1 MSAPALLQRKLHF
14 VLGKGGVGK
23 TTMAAALATTLA
35 RRGRRTLAVEMDA
48 AGRLPAMLGATGPT
62 AQPLAVGRNL
72 SVLSLD
78 GKSALEEYLGL
89 VIPVKRVLTTI
100 FSSRIYQYFVAAA
113 PGLKELMTV
122 GKIWY
127 EATREDGGTPN
138 WDAIVVDAP
147 ATGHGLQ
154 YLAMPQ
160 VAHDTFGAGLVQRE
174 AGRVAALLR
183 DPAATA
189 VHLVTLAEDMPVAE
203 TLETH
208 ARLTGELALP
218 VGRVIVN
225 RVHGRCFRADVIGRL
240 REGAAAAVGRQRAL
254 LEAVADR
261 AAEESGWAE
270 INAEQLARLR
280 QALGPDALVEVPFLY
295 AEEFGANELDRVGT
309 VLEGALDAGTRGAR
323 SRRGGAE

>member
-1 MSAPALLQRKLHF
+1 MIQRKLHF

-23 TTMAAALATTLA
+23 TTMAAALATMLA

-48 AGRLPAMLGATGPT
+48 AGRLPVMLGAAGP
-62 AQPLAVGRNL
+62 APQPEVVGRNL
-72 SVLSLD
+72 TVLSLD
-78 GKSALEEYLGL
+78 GRTALEEYLGL
-89 VIPVKRVLTTI
+89 IIPVKRVLTSI
-100 FSSRIYQYFVAAA
+100 FSSRVYQYFVAAA

-127 EATREDGGTPN
+127 EATREEGGAPR

-183 DPAATA
+183 NPKATA
-189 VHLVTLAEDMPVAE
+189 IHLVTLAEDMPVVE

-208 ARLTGELALP
+208 AKLTGQLSLP

-225 RVHGRCFRADVIGRL
+225 RVHGRCFPGELVGRI
-240 REGAAAAVGRQRAL
+240 REGAATMTGRQREL

-270 INAEQLARLR
+270 INREQLDRLR
-280 QALGPDALVEVPFLY
+280 QTLGADALIEVPFLY
-295 AEEFGANELDRVGT
+295 AEEFGARELDRVGQ
-309 VLEGALDAGTRGAR
+309 VLEHALEAPAQAAKRT
-323 SRRGGAE
+323 RRGGSQ

>member
-1 MSAPALLQRKLHF
+1 MIQRKLHF

-23 TTMAAALATTLA
+23 TTMAAALAGVLA

-48 AGRLPAMLGATGPT
+48 AGRLPSMLGAAGPSP
-62 AQPLAVGRNL
+62 QPTVVSRNL

-78 GKSALEEYLGL
+78 GRTALEEYLGL
-89 VIPVKRVLTTI
+89 IIPVKRVLTTV

-127 EATREDGGTPN
+127 EATREEGGAPR

-160 VAHDTFGAGLVQRE
+160 VAHDTFSAGLVQRE

-183 DPAATA
+183 NPKITA
-189 VHLVTLAEDMPVAE
+189 VHLVTLAEDMPVVE

-208 ARLTGELALP
+208 AKLTGQLALP
-218 VGRVIVN
+218 AGRVIVN
-225 RVHGRCFRADVIGRL
+225 RVHGRYFAPEVVGRV
-240 REGAAAAVGRQRAL
+240 REGSAGATGRNRAL

-261 AAEESGWAE
+261 ATEESCWAE
-270 INAEQLARLR
+270 INTEQLERLR
-280 QALGPDALVEVPFLY
+280 QTLGAAALIEVPFLY
-295 AEEFGANELDRVGT
+295 SEEFGAQELERVGL
-309 VLEGALDAGTRGAR
+309 VLEQALETPAQAPKR
-323 SRRGGAE
+323 SRRGGSE

>member
-1 MSAPALLQRKLHF
+1 MIQRKLHF

-23 TTMAAALATTLA
+23 TTMAAALAGVLA

-48 AGRLPAMLGATGPT
+48 AGRLPIMLGAAGPS
-62 AQPLAVGRNL
+62 PHPEVVGPNL

-78 GKSALEEYLGL
+78 GRSALEEYLGL
-89 VIPVKRVLTTI
+89 IIPVKRVLTSV

-127 EATREDGGTPN
+127 EATREEGGAPR

-183 DPAATA
+183 NPKITA
-189 VHLVTLAEDMPVAE
+189 VHLVTLAEDMPVVE

-208 ARLTGELALP
+208 AKLVGELALP
-218 VGRVIVN
+218 AGRIIVN
-225 RVHGRCFRADVIGRL
+225 RVHGRHFAPEVVGRL
-240 REGAAAAVGRQRAL
+240 REGAAGATGRHREL
-254 LEAVADR
+254 LDAVADR

-270 INAEQLARLR
+270 INREQLGRLR
-280 QALGPDALVEVPFLY
+280 QTLGPAALIEVPFLY
-295 AEEFGANELDRVGT
+295 AEEFGARELERVGL
-309 VLEGALDAGTRGAR
+309 VLEQALEASAHTKR
-323 SRRGGAE
+323 SRRGSGE

>member
-1 MSAPALLQRKLHF
+1 MIDRKLHF

-23 TTMAAALATTLA
+23 TTVASALASMFA

-48 AGRLPAMLGATGPT
+48 AGRLPAMLGYSGP
-62 AQPLAVGRNL
+62 APAPHAVSANL

-78 GKSALEEYLGL
+78 GRAALEEYLAL

-100 FSSRIYQYFVAAA
+100 FSSRVYQYFVAAA
-113 PGLKELMTV
+113 PGLRELMTM

-127 EATREDGGTPN
+127 EATRDERGRPT

-174 AGRVAALLR
+174 AGRVAGLLR

-189 VHLVTLAEDMPVAE
+189 VHLVTLAD
-203 TLETH
+203 
-208 ARLTGELALP
+208 P
-218 VGRVIVN
+218 VGGAQVGGIERPREGVRVDQQVGQSVQCAVARERLQRISRPVVMLEDPEVCQCRQGED
-225 RVHGRCFRADVIGRL
+225 RVHVLPHLVVHVDVPEDAQLFQSGHL
-240 REGAAAAVGRQRAL
+240 GD
-254 LEAVADR
+254 DR
-261 AAEESGWAE
+261 S
-270 INAEQLARLR
+270 
-280 QALGPDALVEVPFLY
+280 
-295 AEEFGANELDRVGT
+295 
-309 VLEGALDAGTRGAR
+309 
-323 SRRGGAE
+323 

>member
-1 MSAPALLQRKLHF
+1 MIQRKLHF

-23 TTMAAALATTLA
+23 TTVAAALATLLA

-48 AGRLPAMLGATGPT
+48 AGRLPVMLGAQGPA
-62 AQPLAVGRNL
+62 AQPETVAPHL

-78 GKSALEEYLGL
+78 GRAALEEYLGL

-127 EATREDGGTPN
+127 EATREEGGRPV

-183 DPAATA
+183 DPATTA
-189 VHLVTLAEDMPVAE
+189 VHLVTLAEDMPVVE

-208 ARLTGELALP
+208 ARLTGDLALP
-218 VGRVIVN
+218 TGCVIVN
-225 RVHGRCFRADVIGRL
+225 RVHGRHFARDLVQGVRDAAIAATGRH
-240 REGAAAAVGRQRAL
+240 REL
-254 LEAVADR
+254 LTAVAER
-261 AAEESGWAE
+261 AVEESGWAE
-270 INAEQLARLR
+270 INAEQLERLR
-280 QALGPDALVEVPFLY
+280 QALGPEPLVEIPFLY
-295 AEEFGANELDRVGT
+295 AEEFGAPELGQVAQ
-309 VLEGALDAGTRGAR
+309 VLEGALDAAASGSKRTG
-323 SRRGGAE
+323 RGGSE

>member
-1 MSAPALLQRKLHF
+1 L
-14 VLGKGGVGK
+14 
-23 TTMAAALATTLA
+23 LA

-48 AGRLPAMLGATGPT
+48 AGRLPIMLGAAGP
-62 AQPLAVGRNL
+62 APIPEVVGRNL

-78 GKSALEEYLGL
+78 GRTALEEYLGL

-127 EATREDGGTPN
+127 EATREEGGAAR

-160 VAHDTFGAGLVQRE
+160 VAYDTFGAGLVQRE

-183 DPAATA
+183 DPAVTA
-189 VHLVTLAEDMPVAE
+189 VHLVTLAEDMPVVE

-208 ARLTGELALP
+208 AKLTGELGLP
-218 VGRVIVN
+218 TGRVIVN
-225 RVHGRCFRADVIGRL
+225 RVHGRHVPAEVVGRV
-240 REGAAAAVGRQRAL
+240 REGAAAATGRQREL

-270 INAEQLARLR
+270 INSEQLERLR
-280 QALGPDALVEVPFLY
+280 QALGVATLVEVPFLY
-295 AEEFGANELDRVGT
+295 AEEFGPGELERVGQ
-309 VLEGALDAGTRGAR
+309 VLERALETPASGGKRT
-323 SRRGGAE
+323 RRGGSE

>member
-1 MSAPALLQRKLHF
+1 MIQRKLHF

-23 TTMAAALATTLA
+23 TTMAAALAGVFA

-48 AGRLPAMLGATGPT
+48 AGRLPIMLGASGPVS
-62 AQPLAVGRNL
+62 QPEVVGRNL

-78 GKSALEEYLGL
+78 GRTALEEYLGL
-89 VIPVKRVLTTI
+89 IIPVKRVLTTV

-127 EATREDGGTPN
+127 EATREEGGAPR

-160 VAHDTFGAGLVQRE
+160 VAHDTFSAGLVQRE

-183 DPAATA
+183 NPKVTA
-189 VHLVTLAEDMPVAE
+189 VHLVTLAEDMPVVE

-208 ARLTGELALP
+208 AKLTGELALP
-218 VGRVIVN
+218 AGRVIVN
-225 RVHGRCFRADVIGRL
+225 RVHTRHFPAELVGRV
-240 REGAAAAVGRQRAL
+240 REGGAGATGRQREL

-261 AAEESGWAE
+261 ATEESGWAE
-270 INAEQLARLR
+270 INQEQLGRLR
-280 QALGPDALVEVPFLY
+280 QALGADTLVEMPFLY
-295 AEEFGANELDRVGT
+295 AEEFGARELEQVGQ
-309 VLEGALDAGTRGAR
+309 VLEQALETPAQGAKRT
-323 SRRGGAE
+323 RRGGGE

>member
-1 MSAPALLQRKLHF
+1 MIERKLHF

-23 TTMAAALATTLA
+23 TTMAAALASLLA

-48 AGRLPAMLGATGPT
+48 AGRLPTMLGADGPQQ
-62 AQPLAVGRNL
+62 QPFQIGNNL

-78 GKSALEEYLGL
+78 GRSALEEYLGL
-89 VIPVKRVLTTI
+89 VIPVKRVLSTI
-100 FSSRIYQYFVAAA
+100 FSSRVYQYFVAAA

-127 EATREDGGTPN
+127 EATREEGGAPR

-174 AGRVAALLR
+174 AARVAGLLR
-183 DPAATA
+183 DPSATA

-208 ARLTGELALP
+208 AKLRGELALP
-218 VGRVIVN
+218 AGRVIVN
-225 RVHGRCFRADVIGRL
+225 RVHGRRFPAEAVARL
-240 REGAAAAVGRQRAL
+240 REGAGAASGRQREL
-254 LEAVADR
+254 LGAVADR
-261 AAEESGWAE
+261 AEEESGWSE
-270 INAEQLARLR
+270 INQEQLERLR
-280 QALGPDALVEVPFLY
+280 AALGADGLVEVPFLY
-295 AEEFGANELDRVGT
+295 AEEFGARELERVGQ
-309 VLEGALDAGTRGAR
+309 VLEHALETPSRATKR
-323 SRRGGAE
+323 SRRGGGE

>member
-1 MSAPALLQRKLHF
+1 MEMIRRKLHF

-23 TTMAAALATTLA
+23 TTMAASLATMFA

-48 AGRLPAMLGATGPT
+48 GGRLPGMLGAAGSTAAPQTVGP
-62 AQPLAVGRNL
+62 NL

-78 GKSALEEYLGL
+78 GRAALEEYLGL

-100 FSSRIYQYFVAAA
+100 FSSRVYQYFVAAA

-127 EATREDGGTPN
+127 EATREEDGRPA

-154 YLAMPQ
+154 YLSMPQ

-174 AGRVAALLR
+174 AGRVATLLR
-183 DPAATA
+183 DSAKTA
-189 VHLVTLAEDMPVAE
+189 VHLVTLAEDMPVTE

-208 ARLTGELALP
+208 TRLGELKLP

-225 RVHGRCFRADVIGRL
+225 RVHGRRFAPELVARV
-240 REGAAAAVGRQRAL
+240 REGGAAASGKQREL

-270 INAEQLARLR
+270 INAEQLERLR
-280 QALGPDALVEVPFLY
+280 TTLGADALVEVPFLY
-295 AEEFGANELDRVGT
+295 AEEFGARELEQIAHT
-309 VLEGALDAGTRGAR
+309 LEPALAVATSAGGRRARRGA
-323 SRRGGAE
+323 AE

>member
-1 MSAPALLQRKLHF
+1 MIQRKLHF

-23 TTMAAALATTLA
+23 TTMAAALASTFA

-48 AGRLPAMLGATGPT
+48 AGRLPIMLGGAGPA
-62 AQPLAVGRNL
+62 AQPEIVGRNL

-78 GKSALEEYLGL
+78 GRTALEEYLGL

-127 EATREDGGTPN
+127 EATREEHGGPR

-189 VHLVTLAEDMPVAE
+189 VHLVTLAEDMPVVE

-208 ARLTGELALP
+208 AKLAGELGLP
-218 VGRVIVN
+218 AGRVIVN
-225 RVHGRCFRADVIGRL
+225 RVHGRAFPAEVVGRV
-240 REGAAAAVGRQRAL
+240 REGAAGATGRQREL

-270 INAEQLARLR
+270 INREQLERLR
-280 QALGPDALVEVPFLY
+280 QALGAEALIEVPFLY
-295 AEEFGANELDRVGT
+295 SEEFGARELERVGQ
-309 VLEGALDAGTRGAR
+309 VLEQALETPASGAKRT
-323 SRRGGAE
+323 RRGGGE

>member
-1 MSAPALLQRKLHF
+1 MIQRKLHF

-23 TTMAAALATTLA
+23 TTVAAALASMFA

-48 AGRLPAMLGATGPT
+48 AGRLPAMLGGTGPAST
-62 AQPLAVGRNL
+62 PKALDGKL

-78 GKSALEEYLGL
+78 GRAALEEYLAL
-89 VIPVKRVLTTI
+89 VIPVKRVLATI
-100 FSSRIYQYFVAAA
+100 FSSRVYQYFVAAA
-113 PGLKELMTV
+113 PGLRELMTM

-127 EATREDGGTPN
+127 EATREERGQPV

-174 AGRVAALLR
+174 AGRVAGLLR
-183 DPAATA
+183 DPSVTA
-189 VHLVTLAEDMPVAE
+189 VHLVTLAEDMPVVE

-208 ARLTGELALP
+208 ARVTGELKLP
-218 VGRVIVN
+218 VGRVVVN
-225 RVHGRCFRADVIGRL
+225 RLHERRFPAELIARVRD
-240 REGAAAAVGRQRAL
+240 GAVAASGRQREL

-280 QALGPDALVEVPFLY
+280 QALGEGALTELPFLY
-295 AEEFGANELDRVGT
+295 AEEFGAPELERI
-309 VLEGALDAGTRGAR
+309 AGTLERALETQASSGRRA
-323 SRRGGAE
+323 RRGRTP

>member
-1 MSAPALLQRKLHF
+1 MIERKLHF

-23 TTMAAALATTLA
+23 TTMAAALASMLA

-48 AGRLPAMLGATGPT
+48 AGRLPTMLGAAGPVS
-62 AQPLAVGRNL
+62 QPHVVGKNL

-78 GKSALEEYLGL
+78 GRTALEEYLGL

-127 EATREDGGTPN
+127 EATREEGGVSR

-189 VHLVTLAEDMPVAE
+189 VHLVTLAEDMPVVE

-208 ARLTGELALP
+208 AKLAGELRLP

-225 RVHGRCFRADVIGRL
+225 RVHGRHFPAELVARV
-240 REGAAAAVGRQRAL
+240 REGAAAATGRQREL
-254 LEAVADR
+254 LDAVADR

-270 INAEQLARLR
+270 INGEQLGRLK
-280 QALGPDALVEVPFLY
+280 QALGGALVEVPFLY
-295 AEEFGANELDRVGT
+295 AEEFGVQELGRVGQ
-309 VLEGALDAGTRGAR
+309 VLEAALETPNSGTKR
-323 SRRGGAE
+323 SRRGGGE

>member
-1 MSAPALLQRKLHF
+1 MIQRKLHF

-23 TTMAAALATTLA
+23 TTMAAAMATLFA
-35 RRGRRTLAVEMDA
+35 RRGRRTLAIEMDA
-48 AGRLPAMLGATGPT
+48 AGRLPGMLGSSGAAPT
-62 AQPLAVGRNL
+62 PKAVGPNL

-78 GKSALEEYLGL
+78 GRTALEEYLGL

-100 FSSRIYQYFVAAA
+100 FSSRVYQYFVAAA

-127 EATREDGGTPN
+127 EATREEDGRPR

-154 YLAMPQ
+154 YLSMPQ

-183 DPAATA
+183 DPAVTA
-189 VHLVTLAEDMPVAE
+189 VHLVTLGEDMPVTE

-208 ARLTGELALP
+208 AKLTGELKLP
-218 VGRVIVN
+218 AGRVIVN
-225 RVHGRCFRADVIGRL
+225 RVHARRFAPELVARV
-240 REGAAAAVGRQRAL
+240 RESAASAPGKQGEL

-261 AAEESGWAE
+261 ATEESGWAE
-270 INAEQLARLR
+270 INAEQLERLR
-280 QALGPDALVEVPFLY
+280 NALTTDALVEVPFLY
-295 AEEFGANELDRVGT
+295 AEEFGSHELDQIARTLEPTLEVRTSGTGRRVR
-309 VLEGALDAGTRGAR
+309 RGAT
-323 SRRGGAE
+323 E

>member
-1 MSAPALLQRKLHF
+1 MIDRKLHF
-14 VLGKGGVGK
+14 LLGKGGVGK
-23 TTMAAALATTLA
+23 TTMAAALARTLA

-48 AGRLPAMLGATGPT
+48 AGRLPIMLGADGPRPEPHVV
-62 AQPLAVGRNL
+62 AQNL

-78 GKSALEEYLGL
+78 GRTALEEYLGL
-89 VIPVKRVLTTI
+89 IIPVKRVLSTI
-100 FSSRIYQYFVAAA
+100 FSSRVYQYFVAAA

-127 EATREDGGTPN
+127 EATRDDGGKPR

-160 VAHDTFGAGLVQRE
+160 VAHDTFGAGLVQKE

-183 DPAATA
+183 DPASTA

-208 ARLTGELALP
+208 AKLTGELALP
-218 VGRVIVN
+218 AGRVIVN
-225 RVHGRCFRADVIGRL
+225 RVHGRRYPADVLARL
-240 REGAAAAVGRQRAL
+240 REGATAATGRQREML
-254 LEAVADR
+254 GAVADR
-261 AAEESGWAE
+261 AEEESGWSE
-270 INAEQLARLR
+270 INQEQLERLR
-280 QALGPDALVEVPFLY
+280 STLGADGMVEVPFLY
-295 AEEFGANELDRVGT
+295 SEEFGARELERVGQ
-309 VLEGALDAGTRGAR
+309 VLEQALDTPARGGRR
-323 SRRGGAE
+323 SRRGSGE

>member
-1 MSAPALLQRKLHF
+1 MGMIQRKLHF

-23 TTMAAALATTLA
+23 TTMAASLATMFA

-48 AGRLPAMLGATGPT
+48 GGRLPGMLGADGSTAAPRALGP
-62 AQPLAVGRNL
+62 NL

-78 GKSALEEYLGL
+78 GRAALEEYLGL

-100 FSSRIYQYFVAAA
+100 FSSRVYQYFVAAA

-127 EATREDGGTPN
+127 EATREEQGRPA

-154 YLAMPQ
+154 YLSMPQ

-174 AGRVAALLR
+174 AGRVATLLR
-183 DPAATA
+183 DPAITA
-189 VHLVTLAEDMPVAE
+189 VHLVTLAEDMPVTE

-208 ARLTGELALP
+208 ARLGTLKLP
-218 VGRVIVN
+218 IGRVIVN
-225 RVHGRCFRADVIGRL
+225 RVHGRHFAPELLARV
-240 REGAAAAVGRQRAL
+240 REGGAAASGKQREL

-261 AAEESGWAE
+261 AAEESGWAG
-270 INAEQLARLR
+270 INAEQLDRLR
-280 QALGPDALVEVPFLY
+280 KTLAADALVEVPFLY
-295 AEEFGANELDRVGT
+295 AEEFGARELDQIASTIEPALAAPAAGGRRV
-309 VLEGALDAGTRGAR
+309 
-323 SRRGGAE
+323 RRGGGE